1 MTISAESIAEMTAV
15 NVEMFAE
22 AFRFNNQWAN
32 RMLKLFLRGPAAR
45 AAHTGTTYDALIDQH
60 GSVQEA
66 SQWLANGWSR
76 SLTVSGVEHVP
87 KSGPLLLVCNHPGM
101 GDAISV
107 YATLPRTDVYTF
119 VKVRTLLAALPNF
132 LRYCIVLD
140 EERPMLSVRETVRL
154 LRAGKTVL
162 LFPRGEMEDDP
173 RVNLVAAVDSL
184 NDWSQSIQTFA
195 RMVPDLTILPVAVGG
210 VISQSAHASWLCRVY
225 QNRDFR
231 NYLAATLQLM
241 FDRYRDVDVKV
252 AFGAP
257 LRPDGGSSI
266 ELIHIQAE
274 MRSLL
279 HTVGQV

>member
-1 MTISAESIAEMTAV
+1 MTISAESIVEMTAV

-22 AFRFNNQWAN
+22 AFRFKNRWAN
-32 RMLKLFLRGPAAR
+32 RVLKLFLRGPAAR

-60 GSVQEA
+60 GSVQAA

-76 SLTVSGVEHVP
+76 SLTVSGAEHVP
-87 KSGPLLLVCNHPGM
+87 ASGPLLLVCNHPGM

-173 RVNLVAAVDSL
+173 RVNLEAAVDSL

-210 VISQSAHASWLCRVY
+210 VISQSAHASWLCRIY

-252 AFGAP
+252 AFGTP
-257 LRPDGGSSI
+257 LLSDGMRPI
-266 ELIHIQAE
+266 ELTHIQAE

-279 HTVGQV
+279 RNVGQI